1 LPLAIAIVR
10 RVGGAAVWGQ
20 QASDTLSLAA
30 LKEIT
35 EIEAEIDRI
44 EAEALERV
52 AAPPNNEVQQLSC
65 LVKRCSMTS
74 SSR

>member
-1 LPLAIAIVR
+1 MNARIAAAAIAIVAT
-10 RVGGAAVWGQ
+10 VGSAAVWGQ

-44 EAEALERV
+44 EAETL
-52 AAPPNNEVQQLSC
+52 
-65 LVKRCSMTS
+65 
-74 SSR
+74 